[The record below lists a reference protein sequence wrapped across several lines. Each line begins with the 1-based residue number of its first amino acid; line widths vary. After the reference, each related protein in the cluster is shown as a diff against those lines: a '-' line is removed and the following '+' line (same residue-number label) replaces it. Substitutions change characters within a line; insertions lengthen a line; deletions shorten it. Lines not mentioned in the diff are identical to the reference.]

1 MSIAIGFL
9 TSAFIYAQAIQA
21 MMREVPWEDGIG
33 IVGVYGRD
41 NGHLALRA
49 AALAVDEKAPVITL
63 VPEFQISRQHFL
75 ERVRELKKHHKK
87 VGVVVSE
94 GFSFEGEKPV
104 VDEGSRDGAGN
115 PKLL

>member
-1 MSIAIGFL
+1 
-9 TSAFIYAQAIQA
+9 
-21 MMREVPWEDGIG
+21 MREVPWEDGIG